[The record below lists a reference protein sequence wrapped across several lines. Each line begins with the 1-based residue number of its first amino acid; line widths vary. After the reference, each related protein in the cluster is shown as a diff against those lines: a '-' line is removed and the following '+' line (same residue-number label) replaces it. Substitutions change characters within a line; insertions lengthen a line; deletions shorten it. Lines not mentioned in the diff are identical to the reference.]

1 MSLPLS
7 LDVNRK
13 TLAENCLMLDGSS
26 FSLAEYPFYS
36 SLYEGEWV
44 STLLMCGRQVGKSVS
59 ASAFSVCEAVAI
71 PHFKTLYI
79 APTLRQ
85 TSTFSN
91 TRVSKLIRHS
101 PMLKDLMGTITSDN
115 VFLKVLSNGSEL
127 LFNYASDDPDRV
139 RGVSADRVIYDEI
152 QDIDHDAV
160 VPVVNECLANS
171 PYGFISYMGTP
182 KTQENTIQ
190 YIWERSSQSEWCVKC
205 TGCSKYSF
213 FRDSRCIGKTGLICL
228 HCGKQVNPAE
238 GLWVDMKESYKT
250 KAFHVPQVILPANQL
265 DNRWDRIVTKLETY
279 SESKFLNE
287 VMGVSDAMGS
297 RLISLEELKAAC
309 KPKQTPT
316 GFVCGGVDWSG
327 GGTKGVSRTVSWVF
341 SRSPQGKFVLH
352 HYHIYQDTNP
362 VDVVSQI
369 AKTFN
374 QYRVTLVIGD
384 AGEGAL
390 ANSLLTKE
398 LAGTPV
404 YQLQYG
410 ANSKPLHWNGVDRYL
425 ADRTTLIDCFFYD
438 IKQGKVEFLTEKEMG
453 PAFDDML
460 AVYEEV
466 TPSGKKVWRH
476 SPNSPD
482 DCLHAAVFS
491 WAACKVLTHDLTFY

>member
-309 KPKQTPT
+309 KPRQSPT

>member
-1 MSLPLS
+1 MHEVK
-7 LDVNRK
+7 VNRK
-13 TLAENCLMLDGSS
+13 TLAESVLTLDGKN
-26 FSLAEYPFYS
+26 FTLDEYPFYS
-36 SLYEGEWV
+36 ALYQGEWP

-59 ASAFSVCEAVAI
+59 AAAFSVCEAVAM

-101 PMLKDLMGTITSDN
+101 PMLKDLIGTITSDN

-152 QDIDHDAV
+152 QDIDYDAV

-171 PYGFISYMGTP
+171 RYGFTSYMGTP

-205 TGCSKYSF
+205 QSCTKYSF
-213 FRDSRCIGKTGLICL
+213 FRDSKCIGKTGLICL
-228 HCGKQVNPAE
+228 HCGSNVDPTN
-238 GLWVDMKESYKT
+238 GTWVDMKSTYRT
-250 KAFHVPQVILPANQL
+250 KAFHVPQVILPANQQA
-265 DNRWDRIVTKLETY
+265 NRWDRIVGKLETY

-297 RLISLEELKAAC
+297 RLISLEELRKAC
-309 KPKQTPT
+309 REKQTPS

-327 GGTKGVSRTVSWVF
+327 GGTKGISRTVSWVF

-362 VDVVSQI
+362 VDVVSNI
-369 AKTFN
+369 AKTFSSL
-374 QYRVTLVIGD
+374 RVSLVIGD

-390 ANSLLTKE
+390 ANSLLMKE
-398 LAGTPV
+398 LHGIPV
-404 YQLQYG
+404 FQLQYG
-410 ANSKPLHWNGVDRYL
+410 SNPKALHWNGVDRYL

-438 IKQGKVEFLTEKEMG
+438 VKQGKIEFLPEKQMG
-453 PAFDDML
+453 PAFDDIL

-476 SPNSPD
+476 SPSVPD

-491 WAACKVLTHDLTFY
+491 WVACKVLTHDLTFY